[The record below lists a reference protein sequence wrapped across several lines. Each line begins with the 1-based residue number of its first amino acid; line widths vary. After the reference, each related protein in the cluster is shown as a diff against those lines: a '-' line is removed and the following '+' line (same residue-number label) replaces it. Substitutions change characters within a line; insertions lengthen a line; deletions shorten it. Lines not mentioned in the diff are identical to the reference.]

1 MTSVIEVNRLTKDYG
16 GGKGIFDVSFAVEQG
31 EVFGFLGPNG
41 AGKTTTLRHLMGF
54 IRPQSGAARILG
66 MDCFAQRPE
75 IQKRLGYL
83 PGETA
88 FMDDQTGWEFIR
100 FIAKMKGMEDLRR
113 AKELMEDFELD
124 GKLKIRRMSKGTKQ
138 KIAIVCAFMAEPEI
152 LLLDEPTSGL
162 DPLMQ
167 NQFIE
172 LVRRAKERGATV
184 LLSSHLFEEVEK
196 TCDRTAILRAG
207 RLAAVEDMEKL
218 KANRRKRFIVTFSL
232 AGEAAQCAGRLKALG
247 VCREELH
254 LSKVTLEA
262 AITGSPDRFIKEL
275 GQYSIQDL
283 QVRPQTLEEIFLNFY
298 GDAPAKKGGNAE

>member
-1 MTSVIEVNRLTKDYG
+1 MNVIEVNQLTKDYG
-16 GGKGIFDVSFAVEQG
+16 GGKGVLGVSFAVERG

-54 IRPQSGAARILG
+54 IRPQSGTARILG
-66 MDCFAQRPE
+66 MDCFSQRAE

-100 FIAKMKGMEDLRR
+100 FIAKMKGMADLRR
-113 AKELMEDFELD
+113 ARELMEEFELD
-124 GKLKIRRMSKGTKQ
+124 GRLKIRRMSKGTKQ

-167 NQFIE
+167 NQFVE
-172 LVRRAKERGATV
+172 LVRRAKSRGATI

-196 TCDRTAILRAG
+196 TCDRTAIIRAG
-207 RLAAVEDMEKL
+207 RLAAVEDMERL
-218 KANRRKRFIVTFSL
+218 RANRRKLFQIIFPTAREAAGC
-232 AGEAAQCAGRLKALG
+232 AGEMERLGIGRA
-247 VCREELH
+247 ELQLH
-254 LSKVTLEA
+254 DATLEA
-262 AITGSPDRFIKEL
+262 AVTGSPDRFIKAL
-275 GQYSIQDL
+275 GRYTVLDL
-283 QVRPQTLEEIFLNFY
+283 QVRPQTLEEIFLHFY
-298 GDAPAKKGGNAE
+298 AAASEEKGGKQK